1 MKIKERYQSDSTARE
16 INRNVGHSLIMLAVL
31 SDQEGRV
38 EQLTEIVGRLIDRL
52 GLTDQEM
59 LDLIDPYGSW
69 ELVK

>member
-16 INRNVGHSLIMLAVL
+16 INRNVGHSLIMLAAL
-31 SDQEGRV
+31 SDQEGRF

>member
-1 MKIKERYQSDSTARE
+1 MKIEERYQSDSTARE
-16 INRNVGHSLIMLAVL
+16 INRNVGHSLIMLAAL
-31 SDQEGRV
+31 SDQEGRF